1 MLKKN
6 LKFLALSMLMTTG
19 AWADGQFTLGA
30 TYNGW
35 NTNYQAPAQ
44 DNGYEFLV
52 PVDVSYRF
60 IPELKLYGQGAFMAA
75 NDVGSAGTYTL
86 SNFSDTILGAEL
98 NFKTFGLSSI
108 GNVAFNVPTGDT
120 SWSTKEQNSIVPT
133 QFIDSRYS
141 GRGFGLSAFYGVA
154 LPEGRGAYNVGVG
167 YLYSGA
173 FNPSYGNVTAITALK
188 LGDAVFLAANHITPY
203 QDDQNE
209 IIRFSI
215 YQSLATLENNQN
227 YYQLGTNFNASYNWI
242 NPKALS
248 FEMGTQVYLPSSWS
262 TNGGPLVTEVKNS
275 NGPRVY
281 ATSSYAFGDLS
292 LGGVVKYIFQSDST
306 VNYNGGGFLAGL
318 GPTYRLKLAEDS
330 DIKFSGM
337 ANYVNANNN
346 ATDANGNL
354 TSTQYIMWT
363 LSTAYEVKL

>member
-19 AWADGQFTLGA
+19 AWADGQFILGA

-60 IPELKLYGQGAFMAA
+60 MPELKLYGQGEFMAA

-98 NFKTFGLSSI
+98 NFKTFGLSSLC
-108 GNVAFNVPTGDT
+108 NVAFNVPTGDT

-141 GRGFGLSAFYGVA
+141 GRGFGMSAFYGLA

-173 FNPSYGNVTAITALK
+173 FNPSYGNITAITALK
-188 LGDAVFLAANHITPY
+188 LGDAVFFAANHITPY

-209 IIRFSI
+209 IVRFSI
-215 YQSLATLENNQN
+215 YQSFATLENNQN
-227 YYQLGTNFNASYNWI
+227 YYQLGTNFNASYNWS

-248 FEMGTQVYLPSSWS
+248 FEVGTQLYMPSSWS

-292 LGGVVKYIFQSDST
+292 VAGVVKYIFQSDST
-306 VNYNGGGFLAGL
+306 INYNGGGFLAGL
-318 GPTYRLKLAEDS
+318 GPAYRLKLAEDS

-337 ANYVNANNN
+337 VNYVNANNN